1 MDRSWCQHWDLVSG
15 FELTC
20 VHMMS
25 SDDKWQLW
33 HHLGVKL
40 SSFLFFHWSKAR
52 CMIFGIMNASTPWT
66 AYSTVCSLHTSALM
80 KALRI
85 SPQFIRSLGRAMYP
99 SFYSISPCPT
109 AARLLSPYRTR
120 HRLDFK
126 IQFMA
131 VLRTFSPCSNRYIK
145 CSQLLEYKL
154 CIYQYCLQIHSLM
167 FF

>member
-1 MDRSWCQHWDLVSG
+1 MCPHDVIIWQVATMTSSWCQIILVPLLPLVESSLYDLRNN
-15 FELTC
+15 E
-20 VHMMS
+20 
-25 SDDKWQLW
+25 
-33 HHLGVKL
+33 
-40 SSFLFFHWSKAR
+40 R
-52 CMIFGIMNASTPWT
+52 ITPWT
-66 AYSTVCSLHTSALM
+66 TYLTACSLHTSALM